1 MKDLTTGNT
10 AKVIVLF
17 ALPMLAGNIF
27 QQLYNV
33 VDSIIVGN
41 YLGKEALSAVGASFP
56 VMFALI
62 SLVIGIA
69 TGSTT
74 VISQYFGAKDYEKVK
89 IAIDTMYVVIFLA
102 AILITFIGIYFT
114 EAIFRL
120 IDLPEDIIPEATKYL
135 QIILGGSLL
144 MFGVNATNGILRGL
158 GDSKTPLY
166 FLIFSTLLNIVL
178 DILFVVVFKFGIEGV
193 AYATILASGVTFVLA
208 MIYLNR
214 YHELIH
220 FSLANFRFD
229 KEIFL
234 KSVKIGLPTGL
245 QQMVVAIGMSAIY
258 RIVNQFDTDVI
269 AAYSVAGRI
278 DSFAIMPA
286 MNFAMALTTFTGQNI
301 GAGKLQRVKEGLKA
315 TILLTAGIS
324 LFFSFVAVFG
334 GENLMAM
341 FTPDVNVQ
349 MIGYR
354 YLIIVASFYIVF
366 STMFSFTA
374 VFRGAGDTLVPMF
387 ITLFALWFIRIPVS
401 WYLSKIMGETG
412 IWWGIPIA
420 WGFGLTFSSIYFWIG
435 KWKNKAVV
443 KIG

>member
-1 MKDLTTGNT
+1 LCLYRNLLMKDLTTGNT
-10 AKVIVLF
+10 VKVIVLF
-17 ALPMLAGNIF
+17 ALPMLLGNIF

-74 VISQYFGAKDYEKVK
+74 VISQYFGAKNYEKVK

-102 AILITFIGIYFT
+102 ALFITFIGIYFT

-120 IDLPEDIIPEATKYL
+120 MQLPEDIIPEATKYL
-135 QIILGGSLL
+135 QIILSGSLL
-144 MFGVNATNGILRGL
+144 LFGVNATNGILRGL

-193 AYATILASGVTFVLA
+193 AYATISASGVTFILA
-208 MIYLNR
+208 IIYLNR
-214 YHELIH
+214 YHEFIH

-234 KSVKIGLPTGL
+234 KSLKIGLPTGL

-315 TILLTAGIS
+315 TIGLTAVIS
-324 LFFSFVAVFG
+324 IFFSFIYSHIFRRIFNGDFYSGSKCAHDWLSLFGDCKFFLYCVFHNVLVYG
-334 GENLMAM
+334 G
-341 FTPDVNVQ
+341 
-349 MIGYR
+349 
-354 YLIIVASFYIVF
+354 F
-366 STMFSFTA
+366 SWC
-374 VFRGAGDTLVPMF
+374 R
-387 ITLFALWFIRIPVS
+387 
-401 WYLSKIMGETG
+401 
-412 IWWGIPIA
+412 
-420 WGFGLTFSSIYFWIG
+420 
-435 KWKNKAVV
+435 
-443 KIG
+443 

>member
-33 VDSIIVGN
+33 VDSVIVGN
-41 YLGKEALSAVGASFP
+41 YLGKAALSAVGASFP

-74 VISQYFGAKDYEKVK
+74 VISQYFGAKNYEKVK
-89 IAIDTMYVVIFLA
+89 AAIDTMYVVIFLA
-102 AILITFIGIYFT
+102 AVLISVVGIYFT
-114 EAIFRL
+114 ESIFRL
-120 IDLPEDIIPEATKYL
+120 IQLPDDIIPQATKYL
-135 QIILGGSLL
+135 QIIFGGAIL

-166 FLIFSTLLNIVL
+166 FLIFSTILNIAF
-178 DILFVVVFKFGIEGV
+178 DFLFVVVFHFGIEGV
-193 AYATILASGVTFVLA
+193 AYATILASGITFIIA
-208 MIYLNR
+208 IIYLNKS
-214 YHELIH
+214 HELIH
-220 FSLANFRFD
+220 FSIANFRFD
-229 KEIFL
+229 KAIFL
-234 KSVKIGLPTGL
+234 KSLKIGLPTGL
-245 QQMVVAIGMSAIY
+245 QNMVVAIGMTAIY
-258 RIVNQFDTDVI
+258 RIVNEFGTDVI

-278 DSFAIMPA
+278 DAFAIMPA

-315 TILLTAGIS
+315 TIVLTAGIS
-324 LFFSFVAVFG
+324 VFFSFVSVFFG
-334 GENLMAM
+334 QYLMGI
-341 FTPDVNVQ
+341 FTPDPNVRA
-349 MIGYR
+349 IGYQ
-354 YLIIVASFYIVF
+354 YLIIVSSFYIVF

-387 ITLFALWFIRIPVS
+387 ITLFALWFIRIPMS
-401 WYLSKIMGETG
+401 WFLSERMGETG

-420 WGFGLTFSSIYFWIG
+420 WGFGLSFSFIYFVKG
-435 KWKNKAVV
+435 RWKKKAVV
-443 KIG
+443 N

>member
-10 AKVIVLF
+10 AKVIVIF

-33 VDSIIVGN
+33 VDSVIVGN

-74 VISQYFGAKDYEKVK
+74 VISQYFGAKNYEKVK
-89 IAIDTMYVVIFLA
+89 AAIDTMYVVIFLA
-102 AILITFIGIYFT
+102 AVIISFVGIYFT
-114 EAIFRL
+114 ESIFRL
-120 IDLPEDIIPEATKYL
+120 IQLPETIIPDAVKYL
-135 QIILGGSLL
+135 QIIFGGAIL

-166 FLIFSTLLNIVL
+166 FLIFSTILNIAF
-178 DILFVVVFKFGIEGV
+178 DFLFVVVFKLGIEGV
-193 AYATILASGVTFVLA
+193 AYATILASGITFIIA
-208 MIYLNR
+208 IIYLNKS
-214 YHELIH
+214 HELIH
-220 FSLANFRFD
+220 FSIANFRFD

-234 KSVKIGLPTGL
+234 KSLKIGLPTGL
-245 QQMVVAIGMSAIY
+245 QNMVVAIGMVAIY
-258 RIVNQFDTDVI
+258 RIVNQFGTDVI

-278 DSFAIMPA
+278 DAFAIMPA

-301 GAGKLQRVKEGLKA
+301 GAKKLSRVREGLKA
-315 TILLTAGIS
+315 TIVLTALIS
-324 LFFSFVAVFG
+324 IFFSFVSVFF
-334 GENLMAM
+334 GEYLMGI
-341 FTPDVNVQ
+341 FTPDPNVRA
-349 MIGYR
+349 IGYQ
-354 YLIIVASFYIVF
+354 YLIIVSSFYIVF

-401 WYLSKIMGETG
+401 WFLSERMGETG

-420 WGFGLTFSSIYFWIG
+420 WGFGLSFSAIYFVIG
-435 KWKNKAVV
+435 RWKQKAVV
-443 KIG
+443 K

>member
-1 MKDLTTGNT
+1 LTTGNT

-33 VDSIIVGN
+33 VDSVIVGN

-74 VISQYFGAKDYEKVK
+74 VISQYFGAKNYEKVK
-89 IAIDTMYVVIFLA
+89 AAIDTMYVVIFLA
-102 AILITFIGIYFT
+102 AVLISFVGIYFT
-114 EAIFRL
+114 ESIFRL
-120 IDLPEDIIPEATKYL
+120 IQLPETIIPDAVKYL
-135 QIILGGSLL
+135 QIIFGGAIL

-166 FLIFSTLLNIVL
+166 FLIFSTVLNIAF
-178 DILFVVVFKFGIEGV
+178 DFLFVVVFKLGIEGV
-193 AYATILASGVTFVLA
+193 ALATILASGITFIVA
-208 MIYLNR
+208 IIYLNKS
-214 YHELIH
+214 HELIH
-220 FSLANFRFD
+220 FSIANFRFD
-229 KEIFL
+229 KDIFL
-234 KSVKIGLPTGL
+234 KSLKIGLPTGL
-245 QQMVVAIGMSAIY
+245 QNMVVAIGMVAIY
-258 RIVNQFDTDVI
+258 RIVNQFGTDVI

-278 DSFAIMPA
+278 DAFAIMPA

-301 GAGKLQRVKEGLKA
+301 GAKKLSRVREGLKA
-315 TILLTAGIS
+315 TILLTALIS
-324 LFFSFVAVFG
+324 IFFSFVSVFF
-334 GENLMAM
+334 GEYLMGI
-341 FTPDVNVQ
+341 FTPDPNVRT
-349 MIGYR
+349 IGYQ
-354 YLIIVASFYIVF
+354 YLIIVSSFYIVF

-401 WYLSKIMGETG
+401 WFLSERMGETG

-420 WGFGLTFSSIYFWIG
+420 WGCGLSFSFVYFLVG
-435 KWKNKAVV
+435 RWKNKAVV
-443 KIG
+443 K

>member
-33 VDSIIVGN
+33 VDSVIVGN

-74 VISQYFGAKDYEKVK
+74 VISQYFGAKNYEKVK
-89 IAIDTMYVVIFLA
+89 AAIDTMYVVIFLA
-102 AILITFIGIYFT
+102 SVLITFVGIYFT
-114 EAIFRL
+114 ESIFRL
-120 IDLPEDIIPEATKYL
+120 IQLPETIIPDAVKYL
-135 QIILGGSLL
+135 QIIFGGAIL

-166 FLIFSTLLNIVL
+166 FLIFSTILNIAF
-178 DILFVVVFKFGIEGV
+178 DFLFVVVFKLGIEGV
-193 AYATILASGVTFVLA
+193 AYATILASGITFIIA
-208 MIYLNR
+208 IIYLNKS
-214 YHELIH
+214 HELIH

-229 KEIFL
+229 KDIFL
-234 KSVKIGLPTGL
+234 KSLKIGLPTGL
-245 QQMVVAIGMSAIY
+245 QNMVVAIGMVAIY
-258 RIVNQFDTDVI
+258 RIVNQFGTDVI

-278 DSFAIMPA
+278 DAFAIMPA

-301 GAGKLQRVKEGLKA
+301 GAKKLLRVREGLKA
-315 TILLTAGIS
+315 TIVLTAIIS
-324 LFFSFVAVFG
+324 IFFSFVSVFF
-334 GENLMAM
+334 GEYLMGI
-341 FTPDVNVQ
+341 FTPDPNVRA
-349 MIGYR
+349 IGYQ
-354 YLIIVASFYIVF
+354 YLIIVSSFYIVF

-401 WYLSKIMGETG
+401 WFLSERMGETG

-420 WGFGLTFSSIYFWIG
+420 WGFGLSFSAVYFVIG
-435 KWKNKAVV
+435 RWKKKAVV
-443 KIG
+443 K

>member
-33 VDSIIVGN
+33 VDSVIVGN
-41 YLGKEALSAVGASFP
+41 YLGKGALSAVGASFP

-74 VISQYFGAKDYEKVK
+74 VISQYFGAKNYEKVK
-89 IAIDTMYVVIFLA
+89 AAIDTMYVVIFLA
-102 AILITFIGIYFT
+102 AVLISVVGIYFT
-114 EAIFRL
+114 ESIFRL
-120 IDLPEDIIPEATKYL
+120 IQLPDDIIPEATKYL
-135 QIILGGSLL
+135 QIIFGGAIL

-166 FLIFSTLLNIVL
+166 FLIFSTILNIAF
-178 DILFVVVFKFGIEGV
+178 DFLFVVVFHFGIEGV
-193 AYATILASGVTFVLA
+193 AYATILASGITFIIA
-208 MIYLNR
+208 IIYLNKS
-214 YHELIH
+214 HELIH

-234 KSVKIGLPTGL
+234 KSLKIGLPTGL
-245 QQMVVAIGMSAIY
+245 QNMVVAIGMTAIY
-258 RIVNQFDTDVI
+258 RIVNEFGTDVI

-278 DSFAIMPA
+278 DAFAIMPA

-315 TILLTAGIS
+315 TIILTAGIS
-324 LFFSFVAVFG
+324 IFFSFVSVFFG
-334 GENLMAM
+334 QYLMGI
-341 FTPDVNVQ
+341 FTPDPNVRA
-349 MIGYR
+349 IGYQ
-354 YLIIVASFYIVF
+354 YLIIVSSFYIVF

-387 ITLFALWFIRIPVS
+387 ITLFALWFIRIPMS
-401 WYLSKIMGETG
+401 WFLSERMGEIG

-420 WGFGLTFSSIYFWIG
+420 WGFGLSFSFIYFIMG
-435 KWKNKAVV
+435 RWKKKAV
-443 KIG
+443 IN

>member
-10 AKVIVLF
+10 AKVIVIF

-33 VDSIIVGN
+33 VDSVIVGN

-74 VISQYFGAKDYEKVK
+74 VISQYFGAKNYEKVK
-89 IAIDTMYVVIFLA
+89 AAIDTMYVVIFLA
-102 AILITFIGIYFT
+102 AVIISFVGIYFT
-114 EAIFRL
+114 ESIFRL
-120 IDLPEDIIPEATKYL
+120 IQLPETIIPGAVKYL
-135 QIILGGSLL
+135 QIIFGGAIL

-166 FLIFSTLLNIVL
+166 FLIFSTILNIAF
-178 DILFVVVFKFGIEGV
+178 DFLFVVVFKLGIEGV
-193 AYATILASGVTFVLA
+193 AYATILASGITFIIA
-208 MIYLNR
+208 IIYLNKS
-214 YHELIH
+214 HELIH
-220 FSLANFRFD
+220 FSIANFRFD

-234 KSVKIGLPTGL
+234 KSLKIGLPTGL
-245 QQMVVAIGMSAIY
+245 QNMVVAIGMVAIY
-258 RIVNQFDTDVI
+258 RIVNQFGTDVI

-301 GAGKLQRVKEGLKA
+301 GAKKLSRVREGLKA
-315 TILLTAGIS
+315 TILLTALIS
-324 LFFSFVAVFG
+324 IFFSFVSVFF
-334 GENLMAM
+334 GEYLMGI
-341 FTPDVNVQ
+341 FTPDPNVRA
-349 MIGYR
+349 IGYQ
-354 YLIIVASFYIVF
+354 YLIIVSSFYIVF

-401 WYLSKIMGETG
+401 WFLSERMGETG

-420 WGFGLTFSSIYFWIG
+420 WGFGLSFSATYFVIG
-435 KWKNKAVV
+435 RWKQKAVV
-443 KIG
+443 K

>member
-1 MKDLTTGNT
+1 MKDLSSGNT
-10 AKVIVLF
+10 ARVIVIF
-17 ALPMLAGNIF
+17 ALPMLAGNVF

-33 VDSIIVGN
+33 VDSVIVGN

-74 VISQYFGAKDYEKVK
+74 VISQYFGAKNYEKVK

-102 AILITFIGIYFT
+102 SIVITFIGIYFS

-120 IDLPEDIIPEATKYL
+120 IHLPETIIPEATVYL
-135 QIILGGSLL
+135 KIILSGALL
-144 MFGVNATNGILRGL
+144 MFGLNGTNGILRGL

-166 FLIFSTLLNIVL
+166 FLIFSTILNIIL
-178 DILFVVVFKFGIEGV
+178 DILFVVVFKSGIEGV
-193 AYATILASGVTFVLA
+193 AYATILASGITFLLAVL
-208 MIYLNR
+208 YLNK

-220 FSLANFRFD
+220 FSIQNFRFD
-229 KEIFL
+229 KDIFL
-234 KSVKIGLPTGL
+234 KSLKIGLPTGL
-245 QQMVVAIGMSAIY
+245 QNMVVAIGMVAIY
-258 RIVNQFDTDVI
+258 RIVNQFNTDVI

-301 GAGKLQRVKEGLKA
+301 GAGKLQRVREGLKA
-315 TILLTAGIS
+315 TILLTAAIS
-324 LFFSFVAVFG
+324 VFFSFVSIFFG
-334 GENLMAM
+334 QYLMSI
-341 FTPDVNVQ
+341 FTPDYHVQ
-349 MIGYR
+349 VIGYR
-354 YLIIVASFYIVF
+354 YLIIVSSFYVVF

-387 ITLFALWFIRIPVS
+387 ITLFALWFIRIPFS
-401 WYLSKIMGETG
+401 WFLSQKIGETG

-420 WGFGLTFSSIYFWIG
+420 WGFGLSFSFIYYLTG
-435 KWKNKAVV
+435 RWKNKAVV
-443 KIG
+443 R

>member
-10 AKVIVLF
+10 AKVIVIF

-33 VDSIIVGN
+33 VDSVIVGN

-74 VISQYFGAKDYEKVK
+74 VISQYFGAKNYEKVK
-89 IAIDTMYVVIFLA
+89 AAIDTMYVVIFLA
-102 AILITFIGIYFT
+102 AVIISFVGIYFT
-114 EAIFRL
+114 ESIFRL
-120 IDLPEDIIPEATKYL
+120 IQLPETIIPGAVKYL
-135 QIILGGSLL
+135 QIIFGGAIL

-166 FLIFSTLLNIVL
+166 FLIFSTILNIAF
-178 DILFVVVFKFGIEGV
+178 DFLFVVVFKLGIEGV
-193 AYATILASGVTFVLA
+193 AYATILASGITFIIA
-208 MIYLNR
+208 IIYLNKS
-214 YHELIH
+214 HELIH
-220 FSLANFRFD
+220 FSIANFRFD

-234 KSVKIGLPTGL
+234 KSLKIGLPTGL
-245 QQMVVAIGMSAIY
+245 QNMVVAIGMVAIY
-258 RIVNQFDTDVI
+258 RIVNQFGTDVI

-278 DSFAIMPA
+278 DAFAIMPA

-301 GAGKLQRVKEGLKA
+301 GAKKLSRVREGLKA
-315 TILLTAGIS
+315 TIVLTALIS
-324 LFFSFVAVFG
+324 IFFSFVSVFF
-334 GENLMAM
+334 GEYLMGI
-341 FTPDVNVQ
+341 FTPDPNVRA
-349 MIGYR
+349 IGYQ
-354 YLIIVASFYIVF
+354 YLIIVSSFYIVF

-401 WYLSKIMGETG
+401 WFLSERMGETG

-420 WGFGLTFSSIYFWIG
+420 WGFGLSFSAIYFVIG
-435 KWKNKAVV
+435 RWKQKVVV
-443 KIG
+443 K